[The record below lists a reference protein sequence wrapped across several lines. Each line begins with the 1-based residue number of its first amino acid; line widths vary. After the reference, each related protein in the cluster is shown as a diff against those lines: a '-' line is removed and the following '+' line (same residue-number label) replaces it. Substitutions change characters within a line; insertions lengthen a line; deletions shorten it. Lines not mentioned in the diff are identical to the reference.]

1 MLLVVESKNRST
13 MTYIIIRNTN
23 QLQLVISND
32 FRYTINVS
40 APYTWGRLVSTGKR
54 LAEVASRGAVGLVKS
69 GKNINANTNYALAA

>member
-1 MLLVVESKNRST
+1 MNIERYNKVEK
-13 MTYIIIRNTN
+13 
-23 QLQLVISND
+23 LHQLVIRAV

-40 APYTWGRLVSTGKR
+40 ALQIWGRLVSTGKR